1 MANPA
6 TITSEQT
13 LQVGV
18 NGPNDVAAMH
28 VVSGI
33 ANGQLAA
40 FAPSGA
46 GFVTQQ
52 ATFAA
57 HVGPQLT
64 AAQFRKAIASAAITS
79 LSLQGDGTFTRWEV
93 TDVDADFDDEAG
105 RIKLSF
111 DLRVTAASSSPS
123 GIQAVV
129 ASVGFQV
136 MILTTQ

>member
-6 TITSEQT
+6 TITSEQS

-18 NGPNDVAAMH
+18 TGPDDIRSMH

-33 ANGQLAA
+33 ANGSLSA
-40 FAPSGA
+40 FAQSGN
-46 GFVTQQ
+46 FVTQQ

-57 HVGPQLT
+57 HVGPQLN
-64 AAQFRKAIASAAITS
+64 APQFRKAIASAAITS
-79 LSLQGDGTFTRWEV
+79 LLVSGTGNLVNWEV

-111 DLRVTAASSSPS
+111 DLRISVQATAASQ
-123 GIQAVV
+123 IQAIV
-129 ASVGFQV
+129 ASVGFQL
-136 MILTTQ
+136 MILTT